1 MTLKEFR
8 VYTPWDS
15 IIVEAK
21 DEADAKRKAI
31 QQILSEISYTDCNN
45 LDAEERNPNELK

>member
-1 MTLKEFR
+1 MKVFK

-21 DEADAKRKAI
+21 DDKDAQVKAL
-31 QQILSEISYTDCNN
+31 QQLIYEVQSASPTD
-45 LDAEERNPNELK
+45 LDVEVFLPRNCT